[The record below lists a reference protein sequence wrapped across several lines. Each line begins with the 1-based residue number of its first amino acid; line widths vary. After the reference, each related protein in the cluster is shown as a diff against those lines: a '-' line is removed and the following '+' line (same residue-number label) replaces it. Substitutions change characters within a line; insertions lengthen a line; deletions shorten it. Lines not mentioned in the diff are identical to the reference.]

1 MAQITD
7 LPVELLILIFS
18 FLEDTSEE
26 PSQSICMM
34 VCRQWYEIILDMA
47 SLPGNRPANQK
58 PSPFDYERLPL
69 LFTRRQF
76 QSFIHNL
83 FKSLPLLEWSQILE
97 LPEKY
102 QLVSARD
109 KREFWECCNYNY
121 FDDASYLAGRNVD
134 VLRYVIDVKGCPVDK
149 DAVALAIF
157 RHDTDMLQYFILRP
171 HEREDHEGEDH
182 EEDLSAKIAILSVAK
197 ERPYLMEY
205 LRNSGLLAYFP
216 SRLLSN

>member
-97 LPEKY
+97 LPEKFPCA
-102 QLVSARD
+102 LTEPPLWGSD
-109 KREFWECCNYNY
+109 EHNY
-121 FDDASYLAGRNVD
+121 FSLASYVAAKKRNID
-134 VLRYVIDVKGCPVDK
+134 VLMPFMVKG
-149 DAVALAIF
+149 F
-157 RHDTDMLQYFILRP
+157 RFHGNADDCVISRNDIDMLHFLIIYFRQKGKGDVLKHKICEAKLHPHILNYLLESRV
-171 HEREDHEGEDH
+171 
-182 EEDLSAKIAILSVAK
+182 LS
-197 ERPYLMEY
+197 
-205 LRNSGLLAYFP
+205 
-216 SRLLSN
+216 LLSQ